1 MNKSKVVPYTKAVT
15 MPGVNQASGY
25 NSIEKET
32 ATGDTTY
39 NIWLTRIAST
49 IKWRQSRYDKDWK
62 RAYSMYNGIHWRDM
76 IETDPSSDQA
86 RDRITV
92 NVTMS
97 NVLNIVPFLMSQN
110 PKFVCKARKE
120 ESVKAAELQS
130 EVLNYEYEQ
139 RDMHTQVKRSVYD
152 CVEIGHGIIK
162 IGYALELNEAAKKSD
177 GVIDYASYI
186 KEDSPFVKRICPLH
200 FLIDPTASENNLETA
215 RWCAEIFF
223 VSLQDLCA
231 NQRYDQSVISKIKK
245 GIYTPGTKSTV
256 FDNLSDA
263 SMESLTNN
271 GFGTVSQAFPENNIC
286 VGYEVWDKKHRKYY
300 IFADSVPEPLIEKDW
315 PYDYID
321 NFPYLKVDYIPLQ
334 DDLYGVGIP
343 YTIEDQQF
351 ELNRVRTS
359 AFEHRRRF
367 NRKYTAVEGQL
378 DTTEAN
384 KLVNGEDGTVIF
396 VKAQNAIMPIQE
408 ANMSQDTLVVES
420 MIKDDVRQ
428 MTGSDALIS
437 GGQLPSR
444 TTQGEVQTRTSLFRL
459 KLDDRAD
466 AIDKFIIKIGVQVLQ
481 HIKNNYRTERV
492 VQLVGLK
499 GVNWV
504 TLTSADIKEEVD
516 VSMESIAAP
525 KIDPQVDRQQRMTIW
540 QATMQALPL
549 VQAGLLKVD
558 FNQLFAWVMES
569 FGYKDIGRFF
579 DFSLVVQPELQQTQ
593 GQQQVPQIASQSTQP
608 GDQMQQ
614 NGINAI
620 FGQMNGGMQ

>member
-1 MNKSKVVPYTKAVT
+1 
-15 MPGVNQASGY
+15 
-25 NSIEKET
+25 
-32 ATGDTTY
+32 
-39 NIWLTRIAST
+39 
-49 IKWRQSRYDKDWK
+49 
-62 RAYSMYNGIHWRDM
+62 MYNGIHWRDM

-110 PKFVCKARKE
+110 PKFICKPRKPE
-120 ESVKAAELQS
+120 KDKVAALQS
-130 EVLNYEYEQ
+130 EILNYEYEQ
-139 RDMHTQVKRSVYD
+139 REMHAQVKRSVYD
-152 CVEIGHGIIK
+152 CVIIGHGIVK
-162 IGYALELNEAAKKSD
+162 VGYALEIDEAAKKSD
-177 GVIDYASYI
+177 GAIDYASYI

-223 VSLQDLCA
+223 KPLQDVCA
-231 NQRYDQSVISKIKK
+231 NTRYNPSVITKIKK
-245 GIYTPGTKSTV
+245 GFYTPGTKSTV

-263 SMESLTNN
+263 SMESLNAQ
-271 GFGTVSQAFPENNIC
+271 GFGTVSQAFPENDLVVC
-286 VGYEVWDKKHRKYY
+286 YEVWDKKHRKYY
-300 IFADSVPEPLIEKDW
+300 IFADNVPEPLLEKDW
-315 PYDYID
+315 PYEYID

-384 KLVNGEDGTVIF
+384 KLVQGEDGTVIF
-396 VKAQNAIMPIQE
+396 VKAQNAILPIQE
-408 ANMSQDTLVVES
+408 ANMSQDTLVVEG

-459 KLDDRAD
+459 KLDDRAE
-466 AIDKFIIKIGVQVLQ
+466 AIDKFVRKVGVQVLQ

-492 VQLVGLK
+492 VALLGLK
-499 GVNWV
+499 GVNWE
-504 TLTSADIKEEVD
+504 TLSSSDIKEEMD
-516 VSMESIAAP
+516 VSMESIASP
-525 KIDPQVDRQQRMTIW
+525 KVDPMVDRQQRMTIW
-540 QATMQALPL
+540 QQAMQSLPL
-549 VQAGLLKVD
+549 VQAGLIKID

-569 FGYKDIGRFF
+569 FGYKDVGRFF
-579 DFSLVVQPELQQTQ
+579 DFDLVVQPPLQQID
-593 GQQQVPQIASQSTQP
+593 GQQQQPQIVQQSPQA
-608 GDQMQQ
+608 GDLAQQ
-614 NGINAI
+614 SGINAI
-620 FGQMNGGMQ
+620 FGQMNGGIQ